1 MSLYKVRYAPAL
13 IILMLIIMVPSG
25 RSEDIDDHVLTPGEL
40 RVEVFLNIE
49 NVSLNRS
56 RLEEMEEQGKIKTKG
71 DRYISRG
78 SLDRDLYVMIAEEEG
93 SEEGPRVPYK
103 DSGPSVTIGI
113 PSVPVELEMERDTL
127 SWDLEYDALFT
138 PDMRWYMAG
147 IGYHL
152 AIQEGG
158 DLFFVRGMT
167 SVTFRIE
174 SGNVNKIVVE
184 APRGDLEGLEEE
196 LIPLLDEFAGA
207 DLEWNADSME
217 LESRK
222 MEVQDPEIDP
232 GSVDWYSAVNG
243 ELTNLVEIGILNG
256 LKQED
261 IDEISLISDN
271 GLSGP
276 PNRIV
281 EFRGIAGEGEGEWIS
296 YLMTTFPLDRG
307 LEEDGG
313 PVITTSDVP
322 EDERDVEER
331 MHLELLIIIP
341 VTMILFIIILRLS
354 ARIGGRNLMKNA
366 KRKEILQLVKKEPG
380 IHFRELMRT
389 LDLKQGVLS
398 YHLNKMEKA
407 ELLRSKQDGMYRR
420 FYPFNS
426 KADLK
431 LNLSDLQKD
440 IMYYVEK
447 DPGINQSRISKGTGR
462 NQALIHYHVRFLLDA
477 GLLWVEKEGRRT
489 KLFLTPTGRFA
500 LEN

>member
-1 MSLYKVRYAPAL
+1 MSWYKVPAAYAVITLTLVSLAL
-13 IILMLIIMVPSG
+13 PGDSA
-25 RSEDIDDHVLTPGEL
+25 DADDFVLTPGEL
-40 RVEVFLNIE
+40 RVEVFLNKE
-49 NVSLNRS
+49 NATLNMS
-56 RLEEMEEQGKIKTKG
+56 ILEEMVDEGKINKIG
-71 DRYISRG
+71 DYFILRG
-78 SLDRDLYVMIAEEEG
+78 SLNIDLYVMIGEEEG
-93 SEEGPRVPYK
+93 EDDDLGIPYK
-103 DSGPSVTIGI
+103 DSGPTVTIGI
-113 PSVPVELEMERDTL
+113 PSSAVELEMERDTL
-127 SWDLEYDALFT
+127 SWELEDGSFFT
-138 PDMRWYMAG
+138 PDMRWYMADA
-147 IGYHL
+147 GYHL
-152 AIQEGG
+152 RMEENG
-158 DLFFVRGMT
+158 DLFFVKGMI
-167 SVTFRIE
+167 SVTFNME
-174 SGNVNKIVVE
+174 SDRVSEILVD
-184 APRGDLEGLEEE
+184 APEGQLEGLKDE
-196 LIPLLDEFAGA
+196 LTPLLHEFRGSN
-207 DLEWNADSME
+207 LEWNPESAGTETRSMN
-217 LESRK
+217 
-222 MEVQDPEIDP
+222 VQDPELNPD
-232 GSVDWYSAVNG
+232 SVDWKAVVEG
-243 ELTNLVEIGILNG
+243 ELNSLVELNVLTG
-256 LKQED
+256 VEKED

-296 YLMTTFPLDRG
+296 YLMTTFPLDRS
-307 LEEDGG
+307 LEEDSG

-322 EDERDVEER
+322 GEERDVEER

-366 KRKEILQLVKKEPG
+366 KRKEILELVKKEPG

-398 YHLNKMEKA
+398 YHLNKMEKG

-420 FYPFNS
+420 FFPFNS